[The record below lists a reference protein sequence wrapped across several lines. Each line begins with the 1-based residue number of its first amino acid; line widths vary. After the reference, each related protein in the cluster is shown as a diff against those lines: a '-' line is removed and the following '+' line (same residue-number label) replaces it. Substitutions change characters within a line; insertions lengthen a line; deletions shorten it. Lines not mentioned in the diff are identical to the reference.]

1 MPAIMTMLADHA
13 AQQLLDF
20 NQKLDINLLDNVVNC
35 LYHGVGPQQRMAQEV
50 LTHLKEHPDAW
61 TRVDTILEFSQN
73 MNTKYYALQILE
85 TVIKTR
91 WKILPR
97 NQCEGIKKYVVGLII
112 KTSSDASNVE
122 KEKVYI
128 GKLNMILVQI
138 LKQEWPKHW
147 PTFISDIVGASRTS
161 ESLCQNNMVILK
173 LLSEEV
179 FDFSSGQMTQV
190 KAKHLKDSMC
200 NEFSQIFQLCQ
211 FVMENSQNAPLVHAT
226 LETLLRFLNWIPLGY
241 IFETKLI
248 STLVYKFL
256 NVPMFRNVTLKCLT
270 EIAGVSV
277 SQYEE
282 QFVTLFTLTMCQ
294 LKQMLPLNTNIRLAY
309 ANGKDDE
316 QNFIQNLSLFP
327 LYFP

>member
-13 AQQLLDF
+13 ARQLLDF

-35 LYHGVGPQQRMAQEV
+35 LYHGEGAQQRMAQEV

-73 MNTKYYALQILE
+73 MNTKYYGLQILE
-85 TVIKTR
+85 NVIKTR

-112 KTSSDASNVE
+112 KTSSDPTCVE

-179 FDFSSGQMTQV
+179 FDFSSGQITQV
-190 KAKHLKDSMC
+190 KAKHLKDRQNHRIIKVRKELTSAEFREMITSLVLLTILFLTQARMPSAFLATWAVYRHLSWAPIEADFPIRVPLSC
-200 NEFSQIFQLCQ
+200 NLGPVLLACDPTPGP
-211 FVMENSQNAPLVHAT
+211 AHPLSLSASKCNDLESLLPAT
-226 LETLLRFLNWIPLGY
+226 L
-241 IFETKLI
+241 
-248 STLVYKFL
+248 V
-256 NVPMFRNVTLKCLT
+256 
-270 EIAGVSV
+270 
-277 SQYEE
+277 
-282 QFVTLFTLTMCQ
+282 
-294 LKQMLPLNTNIRLAY
+294 
-309 ANGKDDE
+309 
-316 QNFIQNLSLFP
+316 
-327 LYFP
+327 